1 MQVLGV
7 DWWLDLR
14 YRERTF
20 TGKVSIEVE
29 GAADPLVVD
38 SAHLTIDSATLDGRP
53 APFREDV
60 AKGILEFAGVSAQPH
75 RLEITYRGAADPHSL
90 VGLYVSPSGSEYC
103 LTTMMFPTGSRRL
116 LPTFEHPTVKTVYR
130 LVLTVDPDVKAVFNT
145 ALRSE
150 RSVAGRKELTF
161 DPTPPMSAYLLYLG
175 VGPFDTITVPGDRWS
190 VTVAASPG
198 RAAAGRFS
206 AERATVLLA
215 AYEEYYHAPYP
226 LPKLDLIA
234 LENFWAGAME
244 NWGAIAFRENLVLVD
259 RATSVRD
266 RRATLLVLAH
276 EIAHQWFGNLVTPV
290 WWDDFWLNESFA
302 TFVGHRIVSR
312 RFPDEDPWS
321 TFLANYVLLAFI
333 QDSLTSTHPIKVPV
347 SSPEALGEIAD
358 SITYGKGAAVLRM
371 IEAYLGEETF
381 RRGVSRYLAEH
392 RYANARA
399 EDLWT
404 ALGEVS
410 DRPVGRVMTEWIT
423 RPGYPVI
430 HAQWADGRLTLRQER
445 FRADGAASPGLWPI
459 PLRVSSSSGE
469 TTTLFE
475 GAELALAASSPKGLR
490 IDPGRTAFARVH
502 YDPAL
507 FDQMVA
513 EFPSMGAIDQ
523 WGLVVDSQAF
533 VYAGLIPLGLFL
545 KLVRA
550 GTSLTEE
557 LPVRSLV
564 TALSELF
571 RPLYDVPAFLSASRE
586 FLRAQ
591 LETVGLEAR
600 PNEPDSR
607 GLLRE
612 LLAMALTRVDR
623 DFTHELAPRFAGFD
637 GLPAELRG
645 AVANAYAA
653 EQGSA
658 AFEPLVARLRSTILD
673 NERVQM
679 AQALAAFRDPTLIR
693 QALDL
698 IPSPGVTPSGALDL
712 LLATATNPV
721 GGRELFD
728 WYRRR
733 SKSLSEMW
741 AGTPL
746 LSTFLRVSLA
756 WMGIDQEEEVKQY
769 FADHT
774 PPDATMAVQQGL
786 EALRLAMRLRRRA
799 QETGVE

>member
-1 MQVLGV
+1 MRITGV

-14 YRERTF
+14 YREKSF
-20 TGKVSIEVE
+20 TGKVSMEVE
-29 GAADPLVVD
+29 GATDPLVVD
-38 SAHLTIDSATLDGRP
+38 SAQLTIDSATLDSRP
-53 APFREDV
+53 APFREDA
-60 AKGILEFAGVSAQPH
+60 AKGVLEFAGISSQPH

-90 VGLYVSPSGSEYC
+90 VGLYVSPSGPEYC

-130 LVLTVDPDVKAVFNT
+130 LVLTVDEDVKAVFNT

-150 RSVAGRKELTF
+150 RPVGGRKELTF

-175 VGPFDTITVPGDRWS
+175 VGPFDTITVPGNRWS

-206 AERATVLLA
+206 AERATELLA
-215 AYEEYYHAPYP
+215 AYEEYYHTPYP

-244 NWGAIAFRENLVLVD
+244 NWGAIAFRENMVLVD
-259 RATSVRD
+259 RTTSVRD
-266 RRATLLVLAH
+266 RRINLLVLAH

-312 RFPDEDPWS
+312 RYPEEDPWS
-321 TFLANYVLLAFI
+321 TFLANYVLLALD
-333 QDSLTSTHPIKVPV
+333 QDSLSSTHPIKVPV
-347 SSPEALGEIAD
+347 SSPEALGEISD

-381 RRGVSRYLAEH
+381 RDGVSRYLAKH

-399 EDLWT
+399 EDLWA

-410 DRPVGRVMTEWIT
+410 DRPVGQVMTEWIT
-423 RPGYPVI
+423 RPGYPII
-430 HAQWADGRLTLRQER
+430 HAQWAGGRLTLRQER

-459 PLRVSSSSGE
+459 PLRVASASGVV
-469 TTTLFE
+469 TTLFE
-475 GAELALAASSPKGLR
+475 GAELTLGASSPKGLR

-507 FDQMVA
+507 FDQMME
-513 EFPSMGAIDQ
+513 EFPSMAPVDQ

-533 VYAGLIPLGLFL
+533 VYAGLVPLGAFL

-564 TALSELF
+564 TALSDLF
-571 RPLYDVPAFLSASRE
+571 RPLYDAPAFLSTSRE

-591 LETVGLEAR
+591 LQTVGLEAR

-612 LLAMALTRVDR
+612 LLAVGLTRVDSG
-623 DFTHELAPRFAGFD
+623 FTQELAPRFADFD

-645 AVANAYAA
+645 PVANSYAA
-653 EQGSA
+653 DRGSA
-658 AFEPLVARLRSTILD
+658 AFDPLVARLRSTTRD
-673 NERVQM
+673 TERVQM
-679 AQALAAFRDPTLIR
+679 VQALAAFREPMLLR

-712 LLATATNPV
+712 LLATSVNPV

-728 WYRRR
+728 WYCRHE
-733 SKSLSEMW
+733 KSLSEMW

-746 LSTFLRVSLA
+746 LSLFLRISLA
-756 WMGIDQEEEVKQY
+756 WSGIDQEEEVKRY

-786 EALRLAMRLRRRA
+786 ESLSLAMRLRRRI
-799 QETGVE
+799 QKTGVA